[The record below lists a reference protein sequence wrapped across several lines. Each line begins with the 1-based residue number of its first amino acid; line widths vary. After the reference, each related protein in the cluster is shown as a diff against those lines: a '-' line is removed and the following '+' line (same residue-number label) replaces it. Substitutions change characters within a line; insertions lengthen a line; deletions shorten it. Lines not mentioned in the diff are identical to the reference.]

1 MTDFDKT
8 MTTAQFN
15 AYYTPKK
22 AELSGYD
29 TKYNAE
35 LDNVKQ
41 REPPVVVNI
50 NKSTNEIKAADNNIN
65 SLNQQKGNLEQ
76 ARGRAEQQRNAA
88 ASKANSGNWF
98 TRKLY
103 QRIFGPLVSRFQN
116 EVNNINSQ
124 IGPIQNQINT
134 LSATLPALNANLQ
147 NANTDK
153 TQLDTEDSNIR
164 NKINPVK
171 AAQVTLITQKEYYD
185 NREKACNDAKELIER
200 QKTLLQ
206 TYESELAGLKE
217 EHRKC
222 IIGYEDK
229 CSTEQ
234 HDKLTQLITQREN
247 EQQLLVQKQSEYET
261 DCKDKIQDCE
271 PLLSAFQQKRATYD
285 IENNKKEI
293 LDKEY
298 KTCIDPTKNKCKDFY
313 NATNFNK
320 SMTNTNIDML
330 KPSTNKSSEGFT
342 QYSTNDTADT
352 THAKLVANYKS
363 VQNDYT
369 KLKQN
374 TQELNNANNND
385 VGKTS
390 RYATK
395 KQLYDNTIYTNI
407 LLTALATSMIYYV
420 FVDI

>member
-41 REPPVVVNI
+41 REPPVVMNI

-98 TRKLY
+98 TRGLY

-147 NANTDK
+147 NANTAK

-185 NREKACNDAKELIER
+185 NREKACRDTKELIES
-200 QKTLLQ
+200 QNNQLAQ
-206 TYESELAGLKE
+206 YEAELNKLKE
-217 EHRKC
+217 LHRTCMNK
-222 IIGYEDK
+222 YDRK
-229 CSTEQ
+229 CSTKQ
-234 HDKLTQLITQREN
+234 HEKLNALIDKRDKHGELL
-247 EQQLLVQKQSEYET
+247 QQKHTEYNN
-261 DCKDKIQDCE
+261 DCKDKIQDCN
-271 PLLSAFQQKRATYD
+271 PLYSVFQEKKATYD
-285 IENNKKEI
+285 DETNKKNT
-293 LDKEY
+293 LDNEY
-298 KTCIDPTKNKCKDFY
+298 KICKDPTKNDCKDLY
-313 NATNFNK
+313 NAANFNK
-320 SMTNTNIDML
+320 SMTNVNIDMI
-330 KPSTNKSSEGFT
+330 KQSGNKSKEGFT
-342 QYSTNDTADT
+342 QYNRNDNADA

-369 KLKQN
+369 KLTQH

-395 KQLYDNTIYTNI
+395 KQLYDNAIYTNI

>member
-15 AYYTPKK
+15 AYYPPKK

-41 REPPVVVNI
+41 REPSVVMNI

-147 NANTDK
+147 NANAAK
-153 TQLDTEDSNIR
+153 TQLDTEESNIR

-185 NREKACNDAKELIER
+185 NREKACRDTKELIES
-200 QKTLLQ
+200 QNNQLAQ
-206 TYESELAGLKE
+206 YEAELNKLKE
-217 EHRKC
+217 LHKTCMNKYDR
-222 IIGYEDK
+222 K
-229 CSTEQ
+229 CSTKQ
-234 HDKLTQLITQREN
+234 HEKLNTLIAKRDKHGE
-247 EQQLLVQKQSEYET
+247 LLQQKQTEYNN
-261 DCKDKIQDCE
+261 DCKDKIQDCN
-271 PLLSAFQQKRATYD
+271 PLYSVFQEKKATYD
-285 IENNKKEI
+285 SETNNKNK
-293 LDKEY
+293 LDDEY
-298 KTCIDPTKNKCKDFY
+298 KTCIDPKRNKCKDIY
-313 NATNFNK
+313 NAASFNK
-320 SMTNTNIDML
+320 STAEINVDMI
-330 KPSTNKSSEGFT
+330 KRTSNKSKEGFI
-342 QYSTNDTADT
+342 QYNRNDNADAI
-352 THAKLVANYKS
+352 HAKLVANYKS
-363 VQNDYT
+363 VQNDYNN
-369 KLKQN
+369 LKN
-374 TQELNNANNND
+374 NIQELNNANNND
-385 VGKTS
+385 IGKTAV
-390 RYATK
+390 YATQ
-395 KQLYDNTIYTNI
+395 KQLYDNEIYTNI
-407 LLTALATSMIYYV
+407 VLTALATSMLYYA
-420 FVDI
+420 FVDL